1 MIKLSI
7 IIPVYNEQATIIELL
22 ESVNRQSID
31 GVALEVVV
39 IDDGS
44 SDQTV
49 ELLKSSPE
57 LYKTLVQLPKNG
69 GKGAAVKAGLKK
81 ATGDY
86 ILFQDADLEYNPNE
100 YANLL
105 FPVMEFDAEIVMG
118 SRMKAPRYARIHYF
132 WHLVG
137 NRILTLL
144 FNILFNS
151 TYSDIYSCYLM
162 YKRELVDADQ
172 LKSTGWEQHGEILA
186 KATKKAKVIYE
197 VPISYH
203 GRSYEEGKKIK
214 AIHVI
219 PVIWM
224 LIRQRFS
231 RS

>member
-1 MIKLSI
+1 MISLSI

-22 ESVNRQSID
+22 KSVNRQSID
-31 GVALEVVV
+31 GVEFEVVV

-49 ELLKSSPE
+49 ERLNSHPE
-57 LYKTLVQLPKNG
+57 LYKTFIQLPKNG

-86 ILFQDADLEYNPNE
+86 VLFQDADLEYNPDE

-105 FPVMEFDAEIVMG
+105 FPLLEFGAEIVMG
-118 SRMKAPRYARIHYF
+118 SRMKAPRYTRIHYF

-172 LKSTGWEQHGEILA
+172 LRSTGWEQHGEILA

>member
-1 MIKLSI
+1 MIKLSV
-7 IIPVYNEQATIIELL
+7 IIPVFNEQSTIISLL
-22 ESVNRQSID
+22 EIVNKQSVK
-31 GVALEVVV
+31 GVDFEVIV

-44 SDQTV
+44 SDQTAK
-49 ELLKSSPE
+49 LLTARSD
-57 LYKTLVQLPKNG
+57 LYKTFVQLPKNG

-86 ILFQDADLEYNPNE
+86 ILFQDADLEYNPDE
-100 YANLL
+100 YAGLL
-105 FPVMEFDAEIVMG
+105 FPVQEFGAEVVMG

-137 NRILTLL
+137 NRVLTLL
-144 FNILFNS
+144 FNVLYNS

-162 YKRELVDADQ
+162 YKRDLVDADRLQ
-172 LKSTGWEQHGEILA
+172 SVGWEQHGEILA

-214 AIHVI
+214 AIHII

-231 RS
+231 SS